1 MRKFLYMAASV
12 LLLSTLTGCGAENS
26 ETVSSADMSQVETSA
41 PEDLTTSES
50 ESNIIIDNP
59 IIDVSG
65 SQLQTYEDVQ
75 AEYPDKTVLVWAA
88 TSYEL
93 DETIRVS
100 EANKYLTEK
109 GCDFVLCL
117 KPVQTTL
124 NLSGN
129 YPDLLASGIKE
140 TLNDGEHVDIATSR
154 IYSEFATLGMFEPLD
169 EYLSTTELGKELYE
183 LMPEK
188 YWEILRANGKI
199 HGVCG
204 SLNNVLSSDYGCFV
218 NPELAEK
225 YGFDVNKPILDQ
237 LDILRKVKQEENCPV
252 FASDMTYYPSDLVAL
267 KMFGN
272 GVYWD
277 EESHTARC
285 ILDCAE
291 YVEKLRFLD
300 TLNREGLLMSRFSGD
315 ELRTDFFISET
326 SQQGAALGYD
336 KGQTVKY
343 NYYDEKVLGIP
354 VFNGTSTYRS
364 TPYMVTGVLSASQ
377 NKDKAFELLALT
389 QTDPYLC
396 NLLTF
401 GIDGENYNLT
411 DGKVDNVTS
420 LFAPEIFGNKLI
432 SHSFEGVY
440 SASEMYYSAEK
451 YKEILENAQMPADS
465 DFCFNYSE
473 IINEMNAVDKVFESF
488 HLPGGDVSLD
498 DALTELRGKLENVG
512 VQKIID
518 EVNRQYEVYLN
529 EKE

>member
-1 MRKFLYMAASV
+1 MKKILVFLLAALFACSFSGCKKYDNGGAAASTKDGDDPND
-12 LLLSTLTGCGAENS
+12 SQTEPPYTDS
-26 ETVSSADMSQVETSA
+26 DDHTSSDALPTFE
-41 PEDLTTSES
+41 E
-50 ESNIIIDNP
+50 I
-59 IIDVSG
+59 
-65 SQLQTYEDVQ
+65 Q

-88 TSYEL
+88 DSYCL
-93 DETIRVS
+93 DETIRLS
-100 EANKYLTEK
+100 EANKYLTEI

-117 KPVQTTL
+117 KPVQTTSG
-124 NLSGN
+124 LSGN
-129 YPDLLASGIKE
+129 YPDLLASGIKAA
-140 TLNDGEHVDIATSR
+140 LDSGEQVDIATPR
-154 IYSEFATLGMFEPLD
+154 IYSEFVSADMFEPLD
-169 EYLSTTELGKELYE
+169 EYLNNTDIGRELYS

-199 HGVCG
+199 YGVCG
-204 SLNNVLSSDYGCFV
+204 SLNNVLSSDHGFFV

-252 FASDMTYYPSDLVAL
+252 LASDMTYYPSDLVGL

-272 GVYWD
+272 GVYWN

-300 TLNREGLLMSRFSGD
+300 TLNREGMLMSRFSGG

-336 KGQTVKY
+336 KGQTVEY
-343 NYYDEKVLGIP
+343 NYYDQIVLGIP
-354 VFNGTSTYRS
+354 VFDGTSTYRS
-364 TPYMVTGVLSASQ
+364 TPYTVTGVLSASQ
-377 NKDKAFELLALT
+377 NKDKAFRLLALT
-389 QTDPYLC
+389 QIDPYLC
-396 NLLTF
+396 DLLTF
-401 GIDGENYNLT
+401 GIEGEDYNLT

-432 SHSFEGVY
+432 SHSSEGVY
-440 SASEMYYSAEK
+440 SAGEMYYSADK
-451 YKEILENAQMPADS
+451 YREILENAQMPADS
-465 DFCFNYSE
+465 DFCFDYSE
-473 IINEMNAVDKVFESF
+473 MIDEMNAVDKVFQSF
-488 HLPGGDVSLD
+488 RLPSSDVSLD
-498 DALTELRGKLENVG
+498 DALTELNGKLESAG

>member
-1 MRKFLYMAASV
+1 MRKFIYTAASV
-12 LLLSTLTGCGAENS
+12 LLLSTLTGCGVENS
-26 ETVSSADMSQVETSA
+26 E
-41 PEDLTTSES
+41 SEPD
-50 ESNIIIDNP
+50 IIIDNP

-65 SQLQTYEDVQ
+65 SQPQTYEYVQ
-75 AEYPDKTVLVWAA
+75 AEYPDKTVLIWAA
-88 TSYEL
+88 NSYCL

-117 KPVQTTL
+117 KPVQTTFGL
-124 NLSGN
+124 NGN
-129 YPDLLASGIKE
+129 YPDLLAVGIKAA
-140 TLNDGEHVDIATSR
+140 LDSGEQVDIATSR
-154 IYSEFATLGMFEPLD
+154 IYSEFVSADMFEPLD
-169 EYLSTTELGKELYE
+169 EYLNNTDIGRELYS

-199 HGVCG
+199 YGVCG

-237 LDILRKVKQEENCPV
+237 LDILRKVKQEEKCPV
-252 FASDMTYYPSDLVAL
+252 FVSDMTYYPSDFVGS

-277 EESHTARC
+277 EESHAARC
-285 ILDCAE
+285 VLDCAE
-291 YVEKLRFLD
+291 YVKKLRFLD
-300 TLNREGLLMSRFSGD
+300 TLNREGLLMSKFSGG
-315 ELRTDFFISET
+315 EPRTDFFIIET

-336 KGQTVKY
+336 KGQTVEY
-343 NYYDEKVLGIP
+343 NYFDEKVLGIP
-354 VFNGTSTYRS
+354 VFDGTSTYRS
-364 TPYMVTGVLSASQ
+364 TPYTVTGVLSASQ
-377 NKDKAFELLALT
+377 YKDKAFRLLALT

-396 NLLTF
+396 DLLTF
-401 GIDGENYNLT
+401 GIEGEDYDLT

-420 LFAPEIFGNKLI
+420 LFAPETFGNKLI
-432 SHSFEGVY
+432 SHSSEGVY
-440 SASEMYYSAEK
+440 SAGEMYYSADK
-451 YKEILENAQMPADS
+451 YREILENAQMPADS
-465 DFCFNYSE
+465 DFCFDHSE
-473 IINEMNAVDKVFESF
+473 MINEMNAVDKVFESF
-488 HLPGGDVSLD
+488 KLPSGNVSLD

>member
-1 MRKFLYMAASV
+1 MRKFLYMVASV
-12 LLLSTLTGCGAENS
+12 LLLSALTGCVAENS
-26 ETVSSADMSQVETSA
+26 ETVSSADVSQIETST

-50 ESNIIIDNP
+50 EPDIID
-59 IIDVSG
+59 ISG
-65 SQLQTYEDVQ
+65 NQLQTYEDVQ
-75 AEYPDKTVLVWAA
+75 AEYPGKTVIVWAA

-129 YPDLLASGIKE
+129 YPDFLASGIKE
-140 TLNDGEHVDIATSR
+140 TLNEGEQVDIATSR
-154 IYSEFATLGMFEPLD
+154 IYSEFVTSGMFEPLD

-188 YWEILRANGKI
+188 YWESLRANEKI
-199 HGVCG
+199 YGVCG

-225 YGFDVNKPILDQ
+225 YEFDVNKPILDQ
-237 LDILRKVKQEENCPV
+237 LDILRKVKQEENGPV
-252 FASDMTYYPSDLVAL
+252 FASDMTYYPSDLVRL

-272 GVYWD
+272 GVYWN

-326 SQQGAALGYD
+326 SQQ
-336 KGQTVKY
+336 
-343 NYYDEKVLGIP
+343 
-354 VFNGTSTYRS
+354 
-364 TPYMVTGVLSASQ
+364 
-377 NKDKAFELLALT
+377 
-389 QTDPYLC
+389 
-396 NLLTF
+396 
-401 GIDGENYNLT
+401 
-411 DGKVDNVTS
+411 
-420 LFAPEIFGNKLI
+420 
-432 SHSFEGVY
+432 
-440 SASEMYYSAEK
+440 
-451 YKEILENAQMPADS
+451 
-465 DFCFNYSE
+465 
-473 IINEMNAVDKVFESF
+473 
-488 HLPGGDVSLD
+488 
-498 DALTELRGKLENVG
+498 
-512 VQKIID
+512 
-518 EVNRQYEVYLN
+518 
-529 EKE
+529 

>member
-1 MRKFLYMAASV
+1 M
-12 LLLSTLTGCGAENS
+12 LLLTGCGSDS
-26 ETVSSADMSQVETSA
+26 ESSSTAVIESATQEQDFSSYTDSDTHVSSGTLPAYEQVQE
-41 PEDLTTSES
+41 
-50 ESNIIIDNP
+50 
-59 IIDVSG
+59 
-65 SQLQTYEDVQ
+65 
-75 AEYPDKTVLVWAA
+75 EYPDKTVLVWAA
-88 TSYEL
+88 NSYCL
-93 DETIRVS
+93 DETIRLS
-100 EANKYLTEK
+100 EANKYLSEK

-117 KPVQTTL
+117 KPVQTTSGL
-124 NLSGN
+124 NGN
-129 YPDLLASGIKE
+129 YPDLLASGIKAA
-140 TLNDGEHVDIATSR
+140 LDSGEQVDIATSR
-154 IYSEFATLGMFEPLD
+154 IYSEFVSADMFEPLD
-169 EYLSTTELGKELYE
+169 EYLGGTDKGRELYS

-188 YWEILRANGKI
+188 YWEILRVNGKI
-199 HGVCG
+199 YGVCG
-204 SLNNVLSSDYGCFV
+204 SLNNVLRSDYGWFV

-252 FASDMTYYPSDLVAL
+252 FVSDMTYSPSYSVRS

-291 YVEKLRFLD
+291 YVERLRFLD
-300 TLNREGLLMSRFSGD
+300 TLNREGLLMSKVSGGK
-315 ELRTDFFISET
+315 LRTDFFINET

-336 KGQTVKY
+336 KGQTVEY
-343 NYYDEKVLGIP
+343 NFYDEKVTGIP
-354 VFNGTSTYRS
+354 VFDGTSAYRS
-364 TPYMVTGVLSASQ
+364 TPYTVTGILSASQ

-396 NLLTF
+396 DLLTF
-401 GIDGENYNLT
+401 GIDGEDYDLT

-420 LFAPEIFGNKLI
+420 IFAPEIFGNKLI
-432 SHSFEGVY
+432 SHSSEGVY
-440 SASEMYYSAEK
+440 SAGEMYYSAEK

-465 DFCFNYSE
+465 DFCFDYSE
-473 IINEMNAVDKVFESF
+473 MISEMNAVDKVFESF
-488 HLPGGDVSLD
+488 NLPGGDVSLD
-498 DALTELRGKLENVG
+498 DALTELRGKLENAG